1 MFVDSISLFAS
12 LDRSLPQ
19 DSDTLR
25 FVQQCLGGMGLK
37 PDSISARGQWI
48 QIWWVLYAFISLMDP
63 AWVSWILRILRIL
76 RTSDVDSGSTWL
88 CDTHTHILILVL
100 YCADITP
107 FTAMIDARLGWYCH
121 TMPYWNAWSETADV
135 TGALHGEMKEPQR
148 LYYAM
153 EYLTHA
159 RILHYTR
166 TVYVD
171 ARIRC
176 ILYVYRYNQIFI

>member
-48 QIWWVLYAFISLMDP
+48 QIWWVFYVFISLMDP
-63 AWVSWILRILRIL
+63 AWVSWILRIL

-88 CDTHTHILILVL
+88 CDTHTYWYWSYIVLISPPSRQWLTLVLGGIAILCHTEMLAVKQLTWPGHYMVKWRSHKDFIMLWNTWPMHAYCIILVL
-100 YCADITP
+100 Y
-107 FTAMIDARLGWYCH
+107 M
-121 TMPYWNAWSETADV
+121 
-135 TGALHGEMKEPQR
+135 
-148 LYYAM
+148 
-153 EYLTHA
+153 
-159 RILHYTR
+159 
-166 TVYVD
+166 
-171 ARIRC
+171 
-176 ILYVYRYNQIFI
+176 